1 MLPLL
6 GYQLK
11 HSTDLPSEYSAFPSD
26 ETVYCECGGH
36 GKGHVRKNS
45 FHLIKIGPVRTAP
58 MEGNIKEMSV
68 SD

>member
-11 HSTDLPSEYSAFPSD
+11 HNTDLPSEYSALPSD
-26 ETVYCECGGH
+26 ETVYWEGGRR
-36 GKGHVRKNS
+36 GKGHVYKNS
-45 FHLIKIGPVRTAP
+45 FHLIRFGPVCTAP